1 MPSEANELAK
11 IKAILKSNPRGLTI
25 EELSK
30 RIPLNR
36 TSTAKYLN
44 TLLISGQ
51 AEMRTYGRAKVF
63 TISHRVPL
71 SQMISLTSDPILV
84 LDKELFIKQVNDRFN
99 EVFSVSKSDLIG
111 HKIDFTPLNALD
123 ILIPPNKIHEAVEGQ
138 EQVFEKNVRNGE
150 QEFFFKVKLVP
161 SVFDDGDKG
170 VVIFFEDITELKKYQ
185 HHLEQLVEERT
196 AELQVTNEKLQREIE
211 DHKRAKTALIKS
223 EERYRTLVEAS
234 PNGIFFCDIN
244 YAIMMANPKAVT
256 LFGYSSVNELIGKNM
271 LQLVVNDDHDN
282 LLGIFSRAGEEEIP
296 RETEFSFIRKDRA
309 AFPGEF
315 ITGPVKDHTG
325 LSIGFIGVIMDI
337 TERKRAEEALRQANR
352 KLNLLSSFTRHDIL
366 NQLTIVLGYLKMARD
381 VITDPV
387 ANGFVSKA
395 EESAGVIQ
403 TQITFTRDFQNI
415 GVVPPEWQRI
425 DELVK
430 TSLNGLSPG
439 KVSISVDLN
448 GNEVYADPLLGKAFA
463 NIIGHSLHQDGSL
476 SQIRVSSK
484 DSGDLLTVLIE
495 DDGSGIPDAEKED
508 IFDRALGGKHTYD
521 LFLAREIMSIT
532 GISIRETGIFG
543 KGSRFEI
550 SFGKG
555 MYRGLETPVQR

>member
-99 EVFSVSKSDLIG
+99 EVFSVSKNDLIG

-138 EQVFEKNVRNGE
+138 EQVFEKNVRNGD

-282 LLGIFSRAGEEEIP
+282 LLGIFSRAGEEEIA
-296 RETEFSFIRKDRA
+296 RETEFSFIKKDRT

-366 NQLTIVLGYLKMARD
+366 NQLTIVLGYLKMSRD

-430 TSLNGLSPG
+430 TSLKGIQPE
-439 KVSISVDLN
+439 KVSILVDLN
-448 GNEVYADPLLGKAFA
+448 ANEVYADPLLGKAIA
-463 NIIGHSLHQDGSL
+463 NIIEHSLHQDGSL

-484 DSGDLLTVLIE
+484 DSGDVLTVLIE

-532 GISIRETGIFG
+532 GISIKETGIFG
-543 KGSRFEI
+543 KGARFEI
-550 SFGKG
+550 SFKKG
-555 MYRGLETPVQR
+555 MYRGFEVPVQR